1 VPGESFD
8 RRTVL
13 GALAGAGAASLAG
26 CSLFQSGSDADT
38 TPVPADE
45 ARELAVR
52 FAPTL
57 YFDRDEE
64 WFPTDPRRYTS
75 QRDGETVVDGFDAF
89 NGYIERR
96 EQDDVAAPPDP
107 TAFYNA
113 VSYDGSPLTVVQFW
127 FYAVFDQ
134 FTTNFHWHD
143 WEVLHVFVDQE
154 ADAPVLYVASSHSTK
169 VPNNEFLDPPER
181 TPRILSE
188 LGSHSSALSL
198 NADADGFQRLAL
210 DGNLAD
216 ITNSALG
223 AVERLGDLPIAYGL
237 PRDEGARLP
246 YLVPELDG
254 APVYEHPDLPAVGRE
269 DLVPEELTVASFDA
283 LASPPSDLPARES
296 GVVFRNAEGG
306 SDDGSGGGGDGATV
320 EYELV
325 ATGEVESI
333 TEFTG
338 PQLSFQFAVPEFAE
352 DAIAGHITATG
363 TPWDQPRYENP
374 AADITDPGHRAALAD
389 RYDAIGEPAA
399 VNAVVAGV
407 SQAVTDDD
415 APENAG
421 VTTQAA
427 PVEAVALLES
437 DPAAVPTFRGVAVVN
452 DVPAGEHRLT
462 VNGAGFAPHSER
474 LRVRDSGTTPTETP
488 TADDASAPTDTPTG
502 TRDTTDA
509 TAAEGDDPPTADFAA
524 TPAGVGGEVPLVAR
538 EDAQKLQVDTEGT
551 DADLR
556 ALAVEDDFGGRLYE
570 TRLGGR
576 EAVYVHAGGAYTT
589 EVRDAD
595 DEIGAFR
602 VNPDPDTD
610 AALRIDRPDTGKG
623 SLAGYLADVA
633 AETAADVADAADT
646 DISLDGT
653 TDAVTGGSTATP
665 TPTPTA
671 DGPGGGRS
679 DDDTPGG
686 TGGPG
691 NAVAGLA
698 RALDAVATAARR
710 AAERAEAGDRNGAD
724 RQLRGVTNGLET
736 VASRLEAARSGL
748 PGATARATDNRLSQA
763 RKRARQARDADRL

>member
-1 VPGESFD
+1 MAGKSFD

-26 CSLFQSGSDADT
+26 CSLLQRGDDAGT

-57 YFDRDEE
+57 YFDRDEQ
-64 WFPTDPRRYTS
+64 WFPTDPRPYTS
-75 QRDGETVVDGFDAF
+75 QQDGETVVDGFDAF
-89 NGYIERR
+89 NGYVERR
-96 EQDDVAAPPDP
+96 KQGDTGGPPDP
-107 TAFYNA
+107 AAFYNA

-143 WEVLHVFVDQE
+143 WEVLHVFVDQA
-154 ADAPVLYVASSHSTK
+154 ADEPVLYVASSHSTR
-169 VPNNEFLDPPER
+169 VPNNEFLDPPDG
-181 TPRILSE
+181 TPRVLSE

-198 NADADGFQRLAL
+198 NADRDGFQRLPL
-210 DGNLAD
+210 GDDLAD

-223 AVERLGDLPIAYGL
+223 MAERLGDLPIAYGL

-246 YLVPELDG
+246 YLVPDLDG
-254 APVYEHPDLPAVGRE
+254 APVHEHPDLPAVGRE

-283 LASPPSDLPARES
+283 LASPPADLPARES
-296 GVVFRNAEGG
+296 GVVFRHAEDG
-306 SDDGSGGGGDGATV
+306 SDGSGGGGDGATV
-320 EYELV
+320 EYDLV
-325 ATGEVESI
+325 AAAEVESI
-333 TEFTG
+333 AAFTG
-338 PQLSFQFAVPEFAE
+338 PQLSFQFAVPDFAE
-352 DAIAGHITATG
+352 DAIAGHITTAG

-374 AADITDPGHRAALAD
+374 AADITDPGHRAALAN

-427 PVEAVALLES
+427 SVEAVALLES
-437 DPAAVPTFRGVAVVN
+437 DPAAVPTFRGVAVVH

-474 LRVRDSGTTPTETP
+474 LEVREGGTTPTATSTPTTADTATAEGDTP
-488 TADDASAPTDTPTG
+488 TADF
-502 TRDTTDA
+502 R
-509 TAAEGDDPPTADFAA
+509 A

-538 EDAQKLQVDTEGT
+538 EDARELRVDTEGT

-556 ALAVEDDFGGRLYE
+556 TLAVEDDFAGRLYE
-570 TRLGGR
+570 TRLAGR

-595 DEIGAFR
+595 DEVGAFR
-602 VNPDPDTD
+602 INPDPDTD
-610 AALRIDRPDTGKG
+610 ESLRIDRPDTGKG

-633 AETAADVADAADT
+633 GETAADVAAAADT
-646 DISLDGT
+646 DVSLDGA
-653 TDAVTGGSTATP
+653 TDTVTGGTTP
-665 TPTPTA
+665 TPTP
-671 DGPGGGRS
+671 DGPGGGGRGG
-679 DDDTPGG
+679 DDTPGG
-686 TGGPG
+686 TGGSGGPG
-691 NAVAGLA
+691 NAVEGLA

-748 PGATARATDNRLSQA
+748 PGATARATDSRLSQA
-763 RKRARQARDADRL
+763 RRRARQARDADRL